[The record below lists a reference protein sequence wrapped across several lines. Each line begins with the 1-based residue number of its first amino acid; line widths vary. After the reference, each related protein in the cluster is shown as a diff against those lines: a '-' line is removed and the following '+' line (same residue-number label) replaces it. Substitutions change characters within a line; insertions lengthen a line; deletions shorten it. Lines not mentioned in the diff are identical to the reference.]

1 MVSDGQ
7 RKKRSE
13 STSVLELSECL
24 VVLSSIHMHSHGD
37 LTQTPTLNTVCVITS
52 VSLDWASWTFRF
64 IHASGTC
71 YLTSELKRLI
81 GLNLCSPRP
90 ASNPSSAFPITPSSK
105 FILPDAQ
112 TKKKKHFVF
121 LSYSHLHCQQTL
133 TLKIHP
139 TSDHLWPLLQSH
151 WFRPVIISHLHYSRK
166 PPHGLPVFITLVLS
180 ILVSKP
186 HNSNSSACESDCDA
200 PLLKDA

>member
-64 IHASGTC
+64 IHASGIC

-81 GLNLCSPRP
+81 GLNLCSPHP

-112 TKKKKHFVF
+112 TKKKTLCFSLILTF
-121 LSYSHLHCQQTL
+121 ALSTNSYPQNTPHIWSPL
-133 TLKIHP
+133 TP
-139 TSDHLWPLLQSH
+139 TA
-151 WFRPVIISHLHYSRK
+151 V
-166 PPHGLPVFITLVLS
+166 TLVQASHHLS
-180 ILVSKP
+180 PALFQKAASWPPCVYYP
-186 HNSNSSACESDCDA
+186 CPLHSALKTAQQQFVCMWVRLWCT
-200 PLLKDA
+200 LLKDA